1 MSEHE
6 TIENPSDLESY
17 VERIERLEEEKANYA
32 EDAKNV
38 KAEAKAMGFETDI
51 INAILKIRAKP
62 AGDHEEFNSML
73 DVYLAALNMQTP
85 DRIGDIGELE
95 EGSSELS
102 GFIERLENIAE
113 QSKEVADQVKDVK
126 AEAKATGFDPKILNA
141 VLKIRKKGES
151 ESTEF
156 EMKVE
161 TYLAA
166 VGKR

>member
-1 MSEHE
+1 MSEHD
-6 TIENPSDLESY
+6 TIENPSDLESF
-17 VERIERLEEEKANYA
+17 VERIERLETEKAEHA

-38 KAEAKAMGFETDI
+38 KAEAKAMGFETSVI
-51 INAILKIRAKP
+51 SAVLKIRAQP
-62 AGDHEEFNSML
+62 QGEHEEFNSLL
-73 DVYLAALNMQTP
+73 DVYLAALNMETP

-95 EGSSELS
+95 GGSSELS

-113 QSKEVADQVKDVK
+113 QIKEIADQVKDVK
-126 AEAKATGFDPKILNA
+126 AEAKAAGFDPKILNA

-166 VGKR
+166 VGSR